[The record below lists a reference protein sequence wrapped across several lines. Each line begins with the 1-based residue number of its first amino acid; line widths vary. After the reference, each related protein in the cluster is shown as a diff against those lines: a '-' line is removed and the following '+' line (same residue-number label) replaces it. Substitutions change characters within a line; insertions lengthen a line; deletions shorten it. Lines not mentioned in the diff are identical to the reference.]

1 MCHNL
6 RTIVLS
12 VILRFTASDYP
23 FGIFKHFLSY
33 DFPLAICFVFVSNKE
48 LILLYSICLLKIIH
62 TRADSGGGG
71 APGAPPPPP
80 KIGKNMI
87 FLA

>member
-33 DFPLAICFVFVSNKE
+33 DFPLAICFVFVRNKE

-62 TRADSGGGG
+62 TAISAFTVKRSVCLNIIRSSSIKG
-71 APGAPPPPP
+71 
-80 KIGKNMI
+80 
-87 FLA
+87 F